1 MARRCFTLIELLVV
15 ISIIALLIAIL
26 LPSLQLA
33 REEARTIACG
43 SNLRQAGISLQA
55 YANDYENFLPPHS
68 QATSLGNY
76 YIDPFWHQVIA
87 PYMGKHNPP
96 TAQGGV
102 PAYPW
107 RFGNIGRDDVEEKYN
122 FTWMPCPSQKRGLV
136 FHGCGTRWTAVREQ
150 TYNVNYPSVFG
161 FQWEPP
167 TPKGVHTAFRGSAI
181 LEKVPS
187 EVYLL
192 SDGATTYINRKTTQN
207 LNPGASGAWSLT
219 LDTDFDGINDTSG
232 SEFFSCG
239 PLTGEID
246 FLHNKT
252 SNFSFADG
260 SVRRVS
266 VKDWA
271 QNINGMWGV
280 GLADGGLDALHR
292 YK

>member
-1 MARRCFTLIELLVV
+1 MRRRCFTLIELLVV

-33 REEARTIACG
+33 RDEARTIACG
-43 SNLRQAGISLQA
+43 SNLRQAGIALQA
-55 YANDYENFLPPHS
+55 YSNDYEGMLPPHS

-76 YIDPFWHQVIA
+76 YIIPFWHQVIA

-107 RFGNIGRDDVEEKYN
+107 RFGNIGRDDMEEEYN

-161 FQWEPP
+161 FQWDPP
-167 TPKGVHTAFRGSAI
+167 TPKGVHTAFNGSAI

-192 SDGATTYINRKTTQN
+192 SDGATTYGSRMTTQN
-207 LNPGASGAWSLT
+207 LNPGASGSWALS
-219 LDTDFDGINDTSG
+219 LDTDFDGVNDTSG
-232 SEFFSCG
+232 SEFFGCG
-239 PLTGEID
+239 PLNSHID

-260 SVRRVS
+260 SVRRVP
-266 VKDWA
+266 VRDWA

-280 GLADGGLDALHR
+280 GLVDGGQDALHR